1 MKHVYW
7 YSYPSYVNCITLLRR
22 TYDRESSEIWTL
34 EVKTCCSSEANS
46 RNSSC
51 EISSLNLTSRVRSHS
66 ATGMSSY
73 LECCC
78 TETSHLVA
86 KSWGILGVVF
96 SIRWLILETGET
108 PSLAQRCFVRVKT
121 LTCHQQALVER
132 DDETHRRKPY
142 ARNKERNS
150 CTISGCHERR
160 FKWNKTLT
168 SLLNCLTFEDG
179 IDGFPERSQLHKKY
193 HQYRRL

>member
-1 MKHVYW
+1 MKRVYW

-22 TYDRESSEIWTL
+22 TYDRESSEIWTP
-34 EVKTCCSSEANS
+34 EVKTCCSSEVKP
-46 RNSSC
+46 RNSSF
-51 EISSLNLTSRVRSHS
+51 EIRSQNLTSRVRSHF

-73 LECCC
+73 LERCC

-96 SIRWLILETGET
+96 SIRWLILETGEA

-121 LTCHQQALVER
+121 LTCHQQALVET
-132 DDETHRRKPY
+132 DDEIHRRKPC

-150 CTISGCHERR
+150 CTISGCRGR
-160 FKWNKTLT
+160 CFKWNK
-168 SLLNCLTFEDG
+168 
-179 IDGFPERSQLHKKY
+179 R
-193 HQYRRL
+193 